1 MSAPAIS
8 KDHADLVVIG
18 GGIFGCS
25 IAWHYARLGVGRVTL
40 LERDTL
46 AFAATSR
53 AAALLTRARAKPALM
68 PLIAQTYDDIARL
81 ESEIGE
87 SLNLHRVGSLH
98 VAASAA
104 RQQELRELV
113 AVADAAGLQVEW
125 LTADEAVRRA
135 PWLNPEPIAAAAFMP
150 EDGFVDPYRLAM
162 AYARAA
168 KFCGAVLHQ
177 GVAATGFRLRGDQIT
192 GVTTAQGVVHAA
204 CVVDAAGA
212 WANLL
217 AAQLGFGL
225 PMAPV
230 RSQYWITAP
239 DPLFP
244 PDHPIVVLP
253 DARAYSRPELGGL
266 LFGLREKQSVSFDPR
281 RLPDESSGF
290 ALGDEGGWSALVE
303 GAPALRRFLPALD
316 RLGIAHH
323 IAGLSTYSP
332 DGLFALG
339 PAPEMSGFL
348 AATGCS
354 GAGIAAAGGVG
365 AGIAALAT
373 GQIPPFDLAPFRPD
387 RFGSV
392 DPFDPAFRQRCEWAR
407 SNKVSG

>member
-1 MSAPAIS
+1 MTTPTILTN
-8 KDHADLVVIG
+8 HADLAIVG

-25 IAWHYARLGVGRVTL
+25 IAWHYARLGVGRVIL

-46 AFAATSR
+46 AFAATSL
-53 AAALLTRARAKPALM
+53 AAALLTRARAKTALM
-68 PLIAQTYDDIARL
+68 PLIAQTYDDIAEL

-87 SLNLHRVGSLH
+87 SLDLHRVGSLH
-98 VAASAA
+98 VAASEA

-113 AVADAAGLQVEW
+113 AIADAAGLPVERP
-125 LTADEAVRRA
+125 TADEAVRRA
-135 PWLNPEPIAAAAFMP
+135 PWLNPEGIAAAAFMP

-168 KFCGAVLHQ
+168 KFHGAVLHQ
-177 GVAATGFRLRGDQIT
+177 GVTVTDFRLRGDQIT
-192 GVTTAQGVVHAA
+192 GVTTPQGVVHAG

-217 AAQLGFGL
+217 AARLGIGL

-244 PDHPIVVLP
+244 PDHPLVILP
-253 DARAYSRPELGGL
+253 DACAYSRPELGGL
-266 LFGLREKQSVSFDPR
+266 LFGLRESPSISFDPR
-281 RLPDESSGF
+281 QLPDDPSSF
-290 ALGDEGGWSALVE
+290 ALGEDGGWSSLVE
-303 GAPALRRFLPALD
+303 GAPALRRFLPTLD
-316 RLGIAHH
+316 RLEIAHH
-323 IAGLSTYSP
+323 IAGLSTYTP
-332 DGLFALG
+332 DGSFVLG
-339 PAPEMSGFL
+339 PAPETGGFL

-365 AGIAALAT
+365 ASIAALAA
-373 GQIPPFDLAPFRPD
+373 GRLSPFDLTPFRPD
-387 RFGSV
+387 RFGNV

>member
-1 MSAPAIS
+1 MSDPAVPS
-8 KDHADLVVIG
+8 NHADLAIIG

-25 IAWHYARLGVGRVTL
+25 IAWHYARLGAGRVIL

-53 AAALLTRARAKPALM
+53 AAALLTRARAKTALM
-68 PLIAQTYDDIARL
+68 PLIAQTYADIAVL
-81 ESEIGE
+81 EAELDE
-87 SLNLHRVGSLH
+87 PLDLHRVGSLH
-98 VAASAA
+98 VAASEA
-104 RQQELRELV
+104 RQQELREL
-113 AVADAAGLQVEW
+113 AAIAEAASLPVEW
-125 LTADEAVRRA
+125 PTADEAVRRA
-135 PWLNPEPIAAAAFMP
+135 PWLNPEAVAAAAFMP

-168 KFCGAVLHQ
+168 KFHGAVRHQ
-177 GVAATGFRLRGDQIT
+177 GVAVTGFRHQGDRIT
-192 GVTTAQGVVHAA
+192 GVITTQGVVHAG

-217 AAQLGFGL
+217 AVQLGVRL

-244 PDHPIVVLP
+244 PDHPIVILP

-266 LFGLREKQSVSFDPR
+266 LFGLRERLSVSFDPR

-290 ALGDEGGWSALVE
+290 ALGDEGGWSSLVE

-316 RLGIAHH
+316 RLEIAYH
-323 IAGLSTYSP
+323 IAGLSTYTP
-332 DGLFALG
+332 DGLFVLG
-339 PAPEMSGFL
+339 PVPETRGFL

-373 GQIPPFDLAPFRPD
+373 GQTPPFDLTPFRPD

-392 DPFDPAFRQRCEWAR
+392 DPFDPNFRQRCEWAR